1 MVGLKQICRR
11 SVSAV
16 PWLPPGNFLFLHI
29 YRNIKFLKLTLY
41 FLPFIILTQQIKIAI
56 LKIMKALQPALA
68 TEVRR
73 LRRKLHIDQETLAE
87 RVGVTRS
94 SISNIESSRQGVSL
108 EMFFKLAS
116 ALNQDP
122 VRLLEAVRDSA
133 SSPVTKDDIKNPQIL
148 EIIQS
153 TLNK

>member
-1 MVGLKQICRR
+1 
-11 SVSAV
+11 
-16 PWLPPGNFLFLHI
+16 
-29 YRNIKFLKLTLY
+29 
-41 FLPFIILTQQIKIAI
+41 
-56 LKIMKALQPALA
+56 MKALQPALA

-94 SISNIESSRQGVSL
+94 SISNIEGSRQGVSL

-122 VRLLEAVRDSA
+122 VKLLETVRDSA
-133 SSPVTKDDIKNPQIL
+133 SSPVSKDDVKNPQIL

-153 TLNK
+153 TINK